1 LWLSYQ
7 LPPIQFPLKGGACTL
22 GAADGAL
29 RVVVLL
35 PGAAISV
42 VEDLVSVVERPT
54 RRVSIAIATSPAMP
68 ATTERLLGGWP
79 EFGRYACFIVVT
91 LFGSALL
98 VDSPDAIVSSM
109 LIVV

>member
-1 LWLSYQ
+1 
-7 LPPIQFPLKGGACTL
+7 
-22 GAADGAL
+22 
-29 RVVVLL
+29 VLL

-54 RRVSIAIATSPAMP
+54 RRVSIAIATSPATP

-91 LFGSALL
+91 LSAQL
-98 VDSPDAIVSSM
+98 SSWTPPDAIMSSM